1 LFVVHVIQGLV
12 QLLFA
17 RGDLMRSMKR
27 RPFFTVALIF
37 IFVATA
43 FPVFAHH
50 GRATYDETK
59 LATIMGTVSAFQFSN
74 PHAQLFL
81 NVKDDKGK
89 IEMWVGEGTSPNMLV
104 REGWDRKTIKPGD
117 QITATGH
124 PARDGSYNM
133 RIEKI
138 VLPNG
143 RELTFE
149 GPGGT

>member
-1 LFVVHVIQGLV
+1 MKGKLFLPVAVMVGFLV
-12 QLLFA
+12 ASL
-17 RGDLMRSMKR
+17 
-27 RPFFTVALIF
+27 
-37 IFVATA
+37 
-43 FPVFAHH
+43 PVFAHH

-59 LATIMGTVSAFQFSN
+59 LATIMGKVSAFQFSN
-74 PHAQLFL
+74 PHVQLFL
-81 NVKDDKGK
+81 DVKDVKGN
-89 IEMWVGEGTSPNMLV
+89 IEMWIGEGTSPNMLV

-124 PARDGSYNM
+124 PARNGANTM

>member
-1 LFVVHVIQGLV
+1 MNARLFS
-12 QLLFA
+12 
-17 RGDLMRSMKR
+17 R
-27 RPFFTVALIF
+27 TVLAFGFLAATIPAL
-37 IFVATA
+37 
-43 FPVFAHH
+43 AHH

-59 LATIMGTVSAFQFSN
+59 LATIMGTVSSFQFSN
-74 PHAQLFL
+74 PHAQLYL
-81 NVKDDKGK
+81 DVKDDKGN
-89 IEMWVGEGTSPNMLV
+89 IEKWVGEGTSPNMLV
-104 REGWDRKTIKPGD
+104 REGWDRKTIQPGD

-124 PARDGSYNM
+124 PARNGTNSM

>member
-1 LFVVHVIQGLV
+1 MRKRFTAWLITGIA
-12 QLLFA
+12 LL
-17 RGDLMRSMKR
+17 GISHS
-27 RPFFTVALIF
+27 AL
-37 IFVATA
+37 
-43 FPVFAHH
+43 AHH
-50 GRATYDETK
+50 GRASYDATRVF
-59 LATIMGTVSAFQFSN
+59 TIMGTVSAFQFSN

-81 NVKDDKGK
+81 DVKDGKGN
-89 IEMWVGEGTSPNMLV
+89 IEKWVGEGTSPNMLV
-104 REGWDRKTIKPGD
+104 REGWDRRTIKPGD

-124 PARDGSYNM
+124 PARDGSNNM

>member
-1 LFVVHVIQGLV
+1 MRFPKGRLF
-12 QLLFA
+12 F
-17 RGDLMRSMKR
+17 S
-27 RPFFTVALIF
+27 VALISSF
-37 IFVATA
+37 LAAVI
-43 FPVFAHH
+43 PVFAHH

-59 LATIMGTVSAFQFSN
+59 LATIMGTVSSFQFSN

-81 NVKDDKGK
+81 NVKDGKGK

-104 REGWDRKTIKPGD
+104 REGWDKRTIRPGD
-117 QITATGH
+117 MITATGH
-124 PARDGSYNM
+124 PARDGSNNM

>member
-1 LFVVHVIQGLV
+1 
-12 QLLFA
+12 
-17 RGDLMRSMKR
+17 MKSR
-27 RPFFTVALIF
+27 FFLPVGAIVGFLAAAL
-37 IFVATA
+37 
-43 FPVFAHH
+43 PMFAHH

-59 LATIMGTVSAFQFSN
+59 LETIMGTVSSFVFSN

-81 NVKDDKGK
+81 DVKDDKGN
-89 IEMWVGEGTSPNMLV
+89 IEKWIGEGTSPNMLV
-104 REGWDRKTIKPGD
+104 REGWDRRTVKPGD

-124 PARDGSYNM
+124 PARSGANTM

-143 RELTFE
+143 KELTFE

>member
-1 LFVVHVIQGLV
+1 
-12 QLLFA
+12 
-17 RGDLMRSMKR
+17 
-27 RPFFTVALIF
+27 
-37 IFVATA
+37 
-43 FPVFAHH
+43 
-50 GRATYDETK
+50 
-59 LATIMGTVSAFQFSN
+59 
-74 PHAQLFL
+74 
-81 NVKDDKGK
+81 
-89 IEMWVGEGTSPNMLV
+89 MLV

-124 PARDGSYNM
+124 PARNGTYAM

>member
-1 LFVVHVIQGLV
+1 MQKRITAWLIAGIA
-12 QLLFA
+12 LL
-17 RGDLMRSMKR
+17 GISHS
-27 RPFFTVALIF
+27 AL
-37 IFVATA
+37 
-43 FPVFAHH
+43 AHH
-50 GRATYDETK
+50 GRASYDATRVF
-59 LATIMGTVSAFQFSN
+59 TIMGTVSAFQFSN

-81 NVKDDKGK
+81 DVKDGKGK
-89 IEMWVGEGTSPNMLV
+89 IEKWVGEGTSPNMLV

-138 VLPNG
+138 VLSNG